1 MQMVAG
7 VKALQTTSGEMS
19 GASTFGG
26 PSTDLN
32 LRSNNVPEQI
42 RALVVVLLA
51 GSVVWLLA
59 RTPMTEIISSETM
72 TRWRRLWFVTT
83 LAWFL
88 SPSFWVYVLT
98 MSLVLI
104 YIGRR
109 ESHVFGLYLLLLTA
123 APPVSALLP
132 GLGPFT
138 SLFVL
143 DHYRMLALALLLPC
157 AWRLSRQK
165 TTISYFRSS
174 ADWLVFI
181 YLSFSSLLVFR
192 SGNIADARA
201 ALMLWVDYF
210 LPYYV
215 ASRSIQSR
223 EDLRYA
229 LTGLTLG
236 GVLLSVLS
244 VTEILR
250 GWKLYAG
257 ASVAMGLDQFGQ
269 FAMRGGMVR
278 PAVTM
283 INSIVLGYAITVAL
297 GFFLYLQN
305 CITGKTHR
313 RLAWLAL
320 AIGVAACLSRGPWV
334 GAVFMML
341 VFLMMG
347 PSPIKKL
354 FQLLIGSIVMFW
366 VLSSFPLGQRFISLL
381 PFIGEVEQGNVDY
394 RGSLLTLSYPV
405 IMRNLWLGD
414 RNSSLDAPELQVLK
428 QGEGIIDIVNSYV
441 GVALSSGIVGLV
453 LFLAM
458 FLSSISVVRR
468 AMKSS
473 RKEGDSDGVL
483 LGRSLLVTMLGI
495 MFIIFTVSGILAIPT
510 IYYSVFGI
518 CSAFYFISLQRNQQ
532 AFDRVGVLSQ
542 R

>member
-1 MQMVAG
+1 M
-7 VKALQTTSGEMS
+7 
-19 GASTFGG
+19 
-26 PSTDLN
+26 
-32 LRSNNVPEQI
+32 PEQI

-51 GSVVWLLA
+51 GGLVWLLVRPA
-59 RTPMTEIISSETM
+59 MAEVISRETM
-72 TRWRRLWFVTT
+72 IRWRRLWFMTT

-88 SPSFWVYVLT
+88 SPSFWVYVGF
-98 MSLVLI
+98 MSLLLL

-109 ESHVFGLYLLLLTA
+109 ETHVFGLYLLLLTA

-132 GLGPFT
+132 GLGPLT

-143 DHYRMLALALLLPC
+143 DHYRLLALALLLPC
-157 AWRLSRQK
+157 AWRLSKLK
-165 TTISYFRSS
+165 TTVSYFRTSV
-174 ADWLVFI
+174 DWLVFL
-181 YLSFSSLLVFR
+181 YLAFSSLLVFR

-201 ALMLWVDYF
+201 ALMLWVDFF

-215 ASRSIQSR
+215 ASRSIQSK

-229 LTGLTLG
+229 LTGLALG

-244 VTEILR
+244 VAEILR
-250 GWKLYAG
+250 AWKLYAG

-297 GFFLYLQN
+297 GFYLYLQSY
-305 CITGKTHR
+305 ITGKTYR
-313 RLAWLAL
+313 RLGWIAL
-320 AIGVAACLSRGPWV
+320 SMGVAACLSRGPWV

-341 VFLMMG
+341 VFLLTG

-354 FQLLIGSIVMFW
+354 FQLSIASVAAFW
-366 VLSSFPLGQRFISLL
+366 ALSLFPLGQRFLSLL
-381 PFIGEVEQGNVDY
+381 PFIGEAEQGNVDY

-405 IMRNLWLGD
+405 IMRNLWFGA

-441 GVALSSGIVGLV
+441 GVALSSGILGLAI
-453 LFLAM
+453 FLGM
-458 FLSSISVVRR
+458 FLSAIGVVRKGIR
-468 AMKSS
+468 YARQAK
-473 RKEGDSDGVL
+473 DPDGVL
-483 LGRSLLVTMLGI
+483 LGRTLLVTTLGI

-518 CSAFYFISLQRNQQ
+518 CCAFYFVSLQQSRQPL
-532 AFDRVGVLSQ
+532 AGVGH
-542 R
+542 